1 MMKSNRSLITINFL
15 SLILF
20 QDSGIW
26 LLSHYSYQ
34 KLASEPPLSPLLMR
48 SIRMAQSTTISHA
61 TLNCFNTISLISL
74 RFTQAFSPIAQ
85 TWPLDESKELE
96 VTQNE

>member
-48 SIRMAQSTTISHA
+48 SIRMAKSTMINHA
-61 TLNCFNTISLISL
+61 MLNCFNAISLISL
-74 RFTQAFSPIAQ
+74 QFTQTFSPIVQ
-85 TWPLDESKELE
+85 TWPLDENQELE
-96 VTQNE
+96 VAQNE

>member
-1 MMKSNRSLITINFL
+1 MKSIRSLITITFL

-20 QDSGIW
+20 QASGIW

-34 KLASEPPLSPLLMR
+34 KLTSKPPLSPLLMR

-61 TLNCFNTISLISL
+61 TLNCFNGISLISL
-74 RFTQAFSPIAQ
+74 RFTQTFSPIAQ
-85 TWPLDESKELE
+85 TWPLDENQELE
-96 VTQNE
+96 VAQNE